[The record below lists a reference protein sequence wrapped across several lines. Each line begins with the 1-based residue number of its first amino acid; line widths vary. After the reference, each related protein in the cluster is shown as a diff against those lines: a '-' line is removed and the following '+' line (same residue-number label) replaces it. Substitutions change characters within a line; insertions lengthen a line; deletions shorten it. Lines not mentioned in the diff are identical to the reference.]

1 MIAMKADGALRDALS
16 IFDRLLSFGGS
27 KLTYKAVIENLHIL
41 DYDYFFKVTEQ
52 IINGNISQALLIL
65 DEILSLGFDGHHF
78 IAGLSTHFRNLL
90 VCKDAVTV
98 ELLEVSES
106 IREKYLSQSQQCK
119 AALLF
124 TLLEEANRCDIYY
137 REAQNQRLHV
147 ELSLLKMC
155 AIAQPSLTA
164 ASAEKKKSSVEEKKS
179 EAVSSKQEAEKT
191 YEVNATAT
199 AVVQEQEPVPV
210 KPVVPSASGIR
221 QTISIKEPVSV
232 QQPQAQAQEAVSS
245 SLLEASGLAEILDG
259 TVKPLQQ
266 LWNMFAERLFKQ
278 GKMSL
283 HSAMTKRM
291 PEWSDEKTISFFV
304 DNASLEKDFNLLKP
318 DVMEHLRKAMRD
330 PLLSLNI
337 EVAKDEHAVD
347 KPYSSV
353 DKFKWLAERN
363 PKLNEMK
370 KLFDLDVD

>member
-1 MIAMKADGALRDALS
+1 M
-16 IFDRLLSFGGS
+16 
-27 KLTYKAVIENLHIL
+27 
-41 DYDYFFKVTEQ
+41 
-52 IINGNISQALLIL
+52 
-65 DEILSLGFDGHHF
+65 
-78 IAGLSTHFRNLL
+78 
-90 VCKDAVTV
+90 
-98 ELLEVSES
+98 
-106 IREKYLSQSQQCK
+106 
-119 AALLF
+119 
-124 TLLEEANRCDIYY
+124 
-137 REAQNQRLHV
+137 
-147 ELSLLKMC
+147 
-155 AIAQPSLTA
+155 
-164 ASAEKKKSSVEEKKS
+164 
-179 EAVSSKQEAEKT
+179 
-191 YEVNATAT
+191 
-199 AVVQEQEPVPV
+199 PV